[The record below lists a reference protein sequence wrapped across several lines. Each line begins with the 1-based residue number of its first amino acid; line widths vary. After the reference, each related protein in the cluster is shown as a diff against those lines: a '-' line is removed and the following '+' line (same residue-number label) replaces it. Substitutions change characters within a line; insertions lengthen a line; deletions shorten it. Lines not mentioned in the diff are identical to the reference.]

1 MNLDLTPQ
9 NAQAF
14 AQAFAQGLLQANK
27 AMGQKAPVGAAS
39 PIGWFHGVGGLF
51 GVPGLDEDVI
61 SARVTPRGIARIL
74 KVYPDIY
81 TQPMYPYI
89 TGIESVTTTE
99 PTTEC
104 ATCPS
109 GVTESC
115 IQSACFGFICRET
128 RELTPNRAIER
139 INRGD
144 VDLRLVNDILGLDQN
159 DPFLAVRNY
168 DRGTIMQIATAWA
181 MIEVGVMIQNKL
193 VPMVWQGNP
202 ANNVGTGYAEFNGL
216 DTLIGTGKV
225 DFLTGTTCPA
235 LDSDVKEFNYNMINS
250 VDAAGNFRIVRDLE
264 YMEAYLFH
272 NADRMG
278 LGPVEWVIAMRP
290 EAWYELTNIWPIA
303 YLTTRN
309 IVLPA
314 GNTNMIDA
322 TRVKDMMDEMRE
334 GMFLYLNGRRHSVVL
349 DDGIFEFDSTN
360 NANLEMGEF
369 ASNIYFVP
377 IKFMGGRDGTFLQ
390 HKDYRQ
396 AQREIVAAHSTDVM
410 WSDAGRFLW
419 AVERIKWCYTLSA
432 KVEPRIV
439 LKVPQLAGRLN
450 HVKYTPRQHFR
461 SFDED
466 SDYFFKGGEDH
477 RAFPFGTVYPA
488 NQPTTGVTL
497 TSGHCEDE

>member
-1 MNLDLTPQ
+1 MDLNLNPQ
-9 NAQAF
+9 NAQVFAQAF
-14 AQAFAQGLLQANK
+14 AQALVHADK
-27 AMGQKAPVGAAS
+27 AMGQKAPVGAAT
-39 PIGWFHGVGGLF
+39 PIGWFHGVGGIF

-61 SARVTPRGIARIL
+61 SARITPRGIARTL
-74 KVYPDIY
+74 KVLPDIY
-81 TQPMYPYI
+81 TQPMFPYI
-89 TGIESVTTTE
+89 TGIEESGDDE

-109 GVTESC
+109 GVTEGC
-115 IQSACFGFICRET
+115 IQSACYGFVCRET

-144 VDLRLVNDILGLDQN
+144 LDLRLVNDILGLDQN

-168 DRGTIMQIATAWA
+168 DRATIMQIATTWA
-181 MIEVGVMIQNKL
+181 MLEVGVMLQNKL
-193 VPMVWQGNP
+193 VPMIWQGNP

-225 DFLTGTTCPA
+225 DFLTGTACEA
-235 LDSDVKEFNYNMINS
+235 LDSDVKEFAYRLINS
-250 VDAAGNFRIVRDLE
+250 VDAQGNFRIVRDLE
-264 YMEAYLFH
+264 YLEAYLFH
-272 NADRMG
+272 NADRMN
-278 LGPVEWVIAMRP
+278 LSPATWVIVMRP

-303 YLTTRN
+303 YLSTRN

-322 TRVKDMMDEMRE
+322 TRVKDDMDAMRE
-334 GMFLYLNGRRHSVVL
+334 GMFLYLNGRRHNVVL
-349 DDGIFEFDSTN
+349 DDGIVEYNSTN
-360 NANLEMGEF
+360 DANLNMGEF

-377 IKFMGGRDGTFLQ
+377 IKYMGNRDGTFLQ

-419 AVERIKWCYTLSA
+419 TVERIKWCYTLSA
-432 KVEPRIV
+432 KIEPRIV

-461 SFDED
+461 EPWQD
-466 SDYFFKGGEDH
+466 SDYFFKGGEDL
-477 RAFPFGTVYPA
+477 RAFPFGTVYPDNA
-488 NQPTTGVTL
+488 PSRGVTL
-497 TSGHCEDE
+497 TTGHCEDE